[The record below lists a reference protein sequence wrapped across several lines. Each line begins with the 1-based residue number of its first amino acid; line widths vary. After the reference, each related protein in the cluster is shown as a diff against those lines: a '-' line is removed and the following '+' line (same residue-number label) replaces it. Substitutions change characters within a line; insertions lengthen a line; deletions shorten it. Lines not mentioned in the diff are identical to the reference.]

1 MNLQI
6 EFDLNYVRVVLRSRK
21 GEISE
26 IVASLVERSPTE
38 DKER

>member
-1 MNLQI
+1 MNPQI
-6 EFDLNYVRVVLRSRK
+6 EFDLNYVRVVRGWK

-26 IVASLVERSPTE
+26 IVASLVERGLTE